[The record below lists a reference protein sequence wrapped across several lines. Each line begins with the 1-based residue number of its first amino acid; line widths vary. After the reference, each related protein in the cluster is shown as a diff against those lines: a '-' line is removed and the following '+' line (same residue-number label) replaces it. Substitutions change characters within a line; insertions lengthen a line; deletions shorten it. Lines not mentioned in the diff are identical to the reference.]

1 MDNMNG
7 KLVKEG
13 YTFDDLL
20 LIPSYST
27 VVPANV
33 DLKTQLTDQIK
44 LKVPLLS
51 AAMDTVTEDTMAIA
65 LANAGGLGILHKNL
79 SIQLQAKMVSDV
91 KKALVLNQD
100 TAALDLKGRLLVGAA
115 VGVSAETMER
125 VKALVN
131 AEVDVI
137 AVDSAH
143 GHSKGVLESI
153 KNIHKAYPH
162 LTLIG
167 GNIVTGEAAL
177 ALIEAGASIVKVGV
191 GPGSICTTRVVAGVG
206 VPQLTAIN
214 DVYQVTKD
222 RGVSIIAD
230 GGIKLSG
237 DIVKALAA
245 GADAVMLGGLLA
257 GCEETPGEVV
267 EVYGKKVKSYVGM
280 GSLSAMQRGSSDR
293 YFQGGQ
299 KELNKLVPEGI
310 EATVPYKGPIAE
322 VIYQMMGGLRSGMGY
337 VGCENITTLKRDAQ
351 FIKITNAGLSESH
364 PHDVDIVKEAPNYR
378 GR

>member
-1 MDNMNG
+1 MDNLNG

-13 YTFDDLL
+13 YTFDDLM

-33 DLKTQLTDQIK
+33 DLKTSLSDKIN

-51 AAMDTVTEDTMAIA
+51 AAMDTVTQDTMAIA
-65 LANAGGLGILHKNL
+65 LASAGGLGIVHKNL
-79 SIQLQAKMVSDV
+79 SIKAQASMIENV
-91 KKALVLNQD
+91 KKAIVAD
-100 TAALDLKGRLLVGAA
+100 PEKAALDASGRLLVGAA

-125 VKALVN
+125 VKALVA

-143 GHSKGVLESI
+143 GHSKGVLDTI
-153 KNIHKAYPH
+153 KKIHTAFPS

-167 GNIVTGEAAL
+167 GNIVTGAAAL

-206 VPQLTAIN
+206 VPQITAIN

-222 RGVSIIAD
+222 RNVAIIAD
-230 GGIKLSG
+230 GGIKFSG

-310 EATVPYKGPIAE
+310 EATVPYKGPIAD

-337 VGCENITTLKRDAQ
+337 VGCENITRLKTEAH
-351 FIKITNAGLSESH
+351 FVKITNAGLNESH
-364 PHDVDIVKEAPNYR
+364 PHDVDNVQEAPNYR

>member
-1 MDNMNG
+1 MDNLNG

-13 YTFDDLL
+13 YTFDDLM

-33 DLKTQLTDQIK
+33 DLKTALSDKIN

-51 AAMDTVTEDTMAIA
+51 AAMDTVTEATMAIA
-65 LANAGGLGILHKNL
+65 LASAGGLGIVHKNL
-79 SIQLQAKMVSDV
+79 SIKAQAAMIDAV
-91 KKALVLNQD
+91 KKASVSEPD
-100 TAALDLKGRLLVGAA
+100 KAALDASGRLLVGAA

-125 VKALVN
+125 VKALVA

-143 GHSKGVLESI
+143 GHSKGVLETI
-153 KNIHKAYPH
+153 KKIHTAFPS

-167 GNIVTGEAAL
+167 GNIVTGVAAL

-206 VPQLTAIN
+206 VPQITAIN

-222 RGVSIIAD
+222 RNVAIIAD
-230 GGIKLSG
+230 GGIKFSG

-280 GSLSAMQRGSSDR
+280 GS
-293 YFQGGQ
+293 
-299 KELNKLVPEGI
+299 
-310 EATVPYKGPIAE
+310 
-322 VIYQMMGGLRSGMGY
+322 
-337 VGCENITTLKRDAQ
+337 
-351 FIKITNAGLSESH
+351 
-364 PHDVDIVKEAPNYR
+364 
-378 GR
+378 

>member
-1 MDNMNG
+1 MDNLNG

-33 DLKTQLTDQIK
+33 DLTTTLTAKIT

-51 AAMDTVTEDTMAIA
+51 AAMDTVTEDKMAIA
-65 LANAGGLGILHKNL
+65 LANAGGLGIVHKNL
-79 SIQLQAKMVSDV
+79 SIMIQADMVAVV
-91 KKALVLNQD
+91 KQAVPLDKDN
-100 TAALDLKGRLLVGAA
+100 AALDKKGRLLVGAA

-125 VKALVN
+125 VKALVS

-143 GHSKGVLESI
+143 GHSKGVLDTI
-153 KNIHKAYPH
+153 KKIHTTYPD

-167 GNIVTGEAAL
+167 GNIVTGAAAL
-177 ALIEAGASIVKVGV
+177 ALIEAGATIVKVGV

-206 VPQLTAIN
+206 VPQITAIN

-222 RGVSIIAD
+222 RNVAIIAD
-230 GGIKLSG
+230 GGIKFSG

-299 KELNKLVPEGI
+299 KELSKLVPEGI
-310 EATVPYKGPIAE
+310 EATVPYKGPIAD

-337 VGCENITTLKRDAQ
+337 VGCENIGSLKTDAR
-351 FIKITNAGLSESH
+351 FVKITNAGLKESH
-364 PHDVDIVKEAPNYR
+364 PHDVDNVQEAPNYR